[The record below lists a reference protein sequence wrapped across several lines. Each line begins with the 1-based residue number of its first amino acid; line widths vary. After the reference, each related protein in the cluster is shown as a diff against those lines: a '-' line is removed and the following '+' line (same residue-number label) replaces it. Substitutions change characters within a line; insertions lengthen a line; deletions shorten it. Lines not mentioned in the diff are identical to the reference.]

1 MQTCRSSA
9 ARIVPA
15 GSGRSIFA
23 LPWLGHT
30 LVGTTDN
37 DYEGPLDHIEPSDA
51 DVHYL
56 LDAVTSSS
64 AGADAGR
71 PDRRVRRRAAVDLDR
86 RSKKSV
92 DISRK
97 ASCTRRRRG

>member
-1 MQTCRSSA
+1 
-9 ARIVPA
+9 V
-15 GSGRSIFA
+15 
-23 LPWLGHT
+23 LGHT

-56 LDAVTSSS
+56 LDAVNEFLRP
-64 AGADAGR
+64 GADAGR

-86 RSKKSV
+86 RSQEV
-92 DISRK
+92 
-97 ASCTRRRRG
+97 G